1 MGTLTHLSW
10 HRDVIS
16 KSINQ
21 SYTFL
26 STDKQIIIQF
36 YFSNQQVAQV
46 IQVGLEMDNVM
57 MLQTMKGVT
66 LMAEIVVDQ
75 TLIHNIARNAY
86 ALKI

>member
-1 MGTLTHLSW
+1 M
-10 HRDVIS
+10 
-16 KSINQ
+16 NP

-26 STDKQIIIQF
+26 STDKQTIIQF

-46 IQVGLEMDNVM
+46 IQVGSEMDNVM

>member
-1 MGTLTHLSW
+1 LGTLTHLSW

-21 SYTFL
+21 NYTFL

-57 MLQTMKGVT
+57 MLQTTKGVT
-66 LMAEIVVDQ
+66 LMVEIVVDQ

>member
-1 MGTLTHLSW
+1 M
-10 HRDVIS
+10 
-16 KSINQ
+16 NP

-26 STDKQIIIQF
+26 STDKQTIIQF

-57 MLQTMKGVT
+57 MLQTTKGVT

>member
-1 MGTLTHLSW
+1 M
-10 HRDVIS
+10 
-16 KSINQ
+16 NP

-46 IQVGLEMDNVM
+46 IPVGSKMGTVM

>member
-1 MGTLTHLSW
+1 M
-10 HRDVIS
+10 
-16 KSINQ
+16 
-21 SYTFL
+21 
-26 STDKQIIIQF
+26 
-36 YFSNQQVAQV
+36 

-66 LMAEIVVDQ
+66 SIGEIVVDQ